1 MHGWEW
7 VWGTVDDTSESR
19 DVGKRKWRWQPTSY
33 LLFPIIPYSLCFSFV
48 LRNFCCC
55 EEKEVDGR
63 STYPDDIMTWIRPSD
78 HRWKVARPKLS
89 RKLQTTVH
97 YKRCKHLQDTGQDT
111 VQDEAH
117 LFFFIRPLRCPID
130 KRHAPRELTQ
140 RFKRLFLESSVW
152 LLISTDND
160 ARNGRRAVA
169 PLQTWID
176 PSCQTC
182 QLSHVC

>member
-89 RKLQTTVH
+89 SEGNYRLQYIT
-97 YKRCKHLQDTGQDT
+97 
-111 VQDEAH
+111 
-117 LFFFIRPLRCPID
+117 
-130 KRHAPRELTQ
+130 
-140 RFKRLFLESSVW
+140 
-152 LLISTDND
+152 ND
-160 ARNGRRAVA
+160 ANIYRIQDRILYR
-169 PLQTWID
+169 TKHTSSSSYD
-176 PSCQTC
+176 PFAAQSTKDTHHENS
-182 QLSHVC
+182 LSASRDSFLNLRFGS